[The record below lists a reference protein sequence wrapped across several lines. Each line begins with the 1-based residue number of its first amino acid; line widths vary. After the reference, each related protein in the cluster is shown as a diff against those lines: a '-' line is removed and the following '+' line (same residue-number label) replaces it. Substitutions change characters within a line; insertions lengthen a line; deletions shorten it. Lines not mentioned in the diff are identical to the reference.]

1 MASKKIRVG
10 VAGVRWVGDQHASAL
25 SKIRGVELKA
35 LADINESALVEAQKK
50 HEVEQGFT
58 DYNDMIKSGELD
70 AIAIALPTGMH
81 ADACCRAMRAGLH
94 VICEKPPTSNVA
106 EMKRVAR
113 VAKET
118 GMTYMFAR
126 QSRFN
131 PAVLASRQAV
141 KAGKV
146 GKIYHGEAVWVR
158 SRWGV
163 LANPGWRMDR
173 NGGGGVMLDLGVHVI
188 DEVWFCMG
196 CPRPV
201 EVSAG
206 LYAAFKHFSKK
217 PKQYTA
223 DDCAAGLVRFEND
236 VTLRF
241 LTTFALNGLPPGTR
255 EAPENGPPNWGAR
268 VIYGTKGGLQTSSG
282 TLIAG
287 GCNDLSAK
295 KLPRTSKYGDF
306 EGQAR
311 EFIRAVRSGSTPM
324 SSAEQAVMLMQ
335 ILEAARRSADKGK
348 AVHIPS

>member
-1 MASKKIRVG
+1 MAVKKVRVG

-25 SKIRGVELKA
+25 SRIRGVELAA
-35 LADINESALVEAQKK
+35 LADINPDSLDGAKK
-50 HEVEQGFT
+50 KYGVDRGFA
-58 DYNDMIKSGELD
+58 DYNEMIKSGGLN

-106 EMKRVAR
+106 EMERVAR

-131 PAVLASRQAV
+131 PAVLASRKAV
-141 KAGKV
+141 KAGKL
-146 GKIYHGEAVWVR
+146 GRIYHGEAVWVR

-206 LYAAFKHFSKK
+206 LYAGFKHFSKK

-223 DDCAAGLVRFEND
+223 DDCAAGLVRFENS

-241 LTTFALNGLPPGTR
+241 LATFALNGMPPGSKELPDKGT
-255 EAPENGPPNWGAR
+255 PNWGRR
-268 VIYGTKGGLQTSSG
+268 VIYGTKAGLDTSSG
-282 TLIAG
+282 TLITG

-295 KLPRTSKYGDF
+295 GLPLTSKYSGF

-311 EFIRAVRSGSTPM
+311 EFIRAVRSGSVPM

-335 ILEAARRSADKGK
+335 ILEAARRSADKGR
-348 AVHIPS
+348 AVRIRK

>member
-1 MASKKIRVG
+1 MSTRKIRVG

-25 SKIRGVELKA
+25 GKIRGVEVAA
-35 LADINESALVEAQKK
+35 LADINESALAEARKK
-50 HEVEQGFT
+50 HGVEQGFA
-58 DYNDMIKSGELD
+58 DYNDMIKSGGLD
-70 AIAIALPTGMH
+70 AVAIALPTGMH
-81 ADACCRAMRAGLH
+81 ADACCAAMRAGLH

-106 EMKRVAR
+106 EIKRVAR

-131 PAVLASRQAV
+131 PGVLASRKAV
-141 KAGKV
+141 KAGKL

-206 LYAAFKHFSKK
+206 LYAGFKHFSKK

-236 VTLRF
+236 ATLSF
-241 LTTFALNGLPPGTR
+241 LVTFALNGLPPGGELPR
-255 EAPENGPPNWGAR
+255 EGTPNWGSR
-268 VIYGTKGGLQTSSG
+268 VVHGTKGGLQTSSG
-282 TLIAG
+282 TLITG
-287 GCNDLSAK
+287 GCSDLSAK
-295 KLPRTSKYGDF
+295 KLPRTSKHGDF

-311 EFIRAVRSGSTPM
+311 EFIRAVRSGTTPM

-335 ILEAARRSADKGK
+335 ILEAARKSADNGK
-348 AVHIPS
+348 AVRIRA